1 MTQRILEAESGHLTN
16 RNGSVATKLDS
27 SREYS
32 ARSHRAGGA
41 LDGVVTARGGGA
53 TARLTPRMPTN
64 LASNRGAGPRVPLGG
79 VGDAANGVG
88 TPRGFR
94 GMKPSPMSVAN
105 SVKITP
111 DDMQKVEHKDM
122 LYLTKKLFNLST
134 LLEQDTVS
142 HDVQYPVFAAC

>member
-1 MTQRILEAESGHLTN
+1 
-16 RNGSVATKLDS
+16 
-27 SREYS
+27 
-32 ARSHRAGGA
+32 
-41 LDGVVTARGGGA
+41 
-53 TARLTPRMPTN
+53 MPTN

-122 LYLTKKLFNLST
+122 LYLTKKPST
-134 LLEQDTVS
+134 SRRCSSRIRSAMTCS
-142 HDVQYPVFAAC
+142 TPSSRRAKIAPPHDSGRWRRRRACACAPAACSYTMNYFRYAARRG